1 MDVQG
6 KTKDNVKLRMN
17 VADIYDREELYLQR
31 VPNGKIIKQKAKLV
45 LAEDKRRE
53 LSEWVKRLNMLDR
66 YCSNFRNNVDLNESK
81 FNNMKSHDFHVFIE
95 TLLPIAFGALPDDV
109 LKLLIELS

>member
-1 MDVQG
+1 
-6 KTKDNVKLRMN
+6 
-17 VADIYDREELYLQR
+17 
-31 VPNGKIIKQKAKLV
+31 
-45 LAEDKRRE
+45 
-53 LSEWVKRLNMLDR
+53 MLDR